1 MDEDPN
7 RILLRVALILALVAA
22 NAFFAAAEMALVSVR
37 RTRIK
42 QLVEEKD
49 ARAEIVQKLLDKPT
63 NFMATVQI
71 GVTLVGFLASAF
83 TAVGIAGIPARWLE
97 SIGVAPEAARGTA
110 VFLVTCVIGFITL
123 VLGEIAPK
131 SLAIVHAEKLALVLA
146 RPVYM
151 LAVLA
156 LPAVRVVSFVSD
168 AVVRPFGGHVRF
180 SAPILT
186 EEELKMLV

>member
-83 TAVGIAGIPARWLE
+83 TAVG
-97 SIGVAPEAARGTA
+97 
-110 VFLVTCVIGFITL
+110 
-123 VLGEIAPK
+123 
-131 SLAIVHAEKLALVLA
+131 
-146 RPVYM
+146 
-151 LAVLA
+151 
-156 LPAVRVVSFVSD
+156 
-168 AVVRPFGGHVRF
+168 
-180 SAPILT
+180 
-186 EEELKMLV
+186 